1 MLGVF
6 LTFVSSLALID
17 SFNLVPVNQVL
28 TITGTVPAEKHNEYV
43 RRASSRSGN

>member
-6 LTFVSSLALID
+6 LTFVSRLALID

-28 TITGTVPAEKHNEYV
+28 TITGTVPAEKHNKSV